1 MFKLFASCDPTYLTL
16 HAPALVAS
24 AATAGNNLHLHVINA
39 SPSEIDFLHFMSGR
53 WESLTD
59 AVFSFSWKDQFTK
72 ANNKE
77 ELRTIYACDRFVT
90 VGDRLRYSSDTYL
103 VIDTD
108 CLIMKNIQ
116 EPDCQIGLF
125 LRDPL
130 PGTQG
135 WENQGT
141 RVAAGAVYYSRDAVD
156 FAEQVSTR
164 IRKGPI
170 LWFLDQV
177 AISEI
182 YQQNLSNYPFSYF
195 DEQFMDWEF
204 LPNTSIWTGKGLR
217 KYDNQTYVTKKNEF
231 DRMIR

>member
-39 SPSEIDFLHFMSGR
+39 SPSEVDFLHYMSGR
-53 WESLTD
+53 WETLTG
-59 AVFSFSWKDQFTK
+59 ATFSFSWKDQFTK

-90 VGDRLRYSSDTYL
+90 IGDRLRYSSDTYL

-108 CLIMKNIQ
+108 CLIMENIQ
-116 EPDCQIGLF
+116 EPDGQVGLF

-182 YQQNLSNYPFSYF
+182 YQQNLSNYRFSYF
-195 DEQFMDWEF
+195 DGEFMDWEF

-217 KYDNQTYVTKKNEF
+217 KYDNATYVAKKNAF